1 MCNENLNVHPAA
13 DIPNFTVVGFGVQAE
28 EPRGIVSQLVDLADH
43 ESVFIQGCLTASY
56 SPDLNQICVKL
67 PVVGTQCVASPVKL
81 PIGVQIQACY
91 QTCGSIIPT
100 GVRVTFRVN
109 GNVILT
115 KVFGRC

>member
-13 DIPNFTVVGFGVQAE
+13 DVPNFTAVGFGVQAE
-28 EPRGIVSQLVDLADH
+28 EPKAR
-43 ESVFIQGCLTASY
+43 
-56 SPDLNQICVKL
+56 
-67 PVVGTQCVASPVKL
+67 
-81 PIGVQIQACY
+81 Y
-91 QTCGSIIPT
+91 QTCSTFGIPT